1 MKAVRQKRVKRLV
14 KQRQYDSMSFGR
26 RGEPGRSTRNLFGW
40 KSLVL
45 WLVVV
50 VALGLGWWLW
60 QARPHVISRTAVDSQ
75 VTHKRN
81 EPAATTGKIVDQGTI
96 QDYTPEQAR
105 ELIRQANPNY
115 QGTPPALKS
124 QLFRYTMEDTNGTI
138 VNVYGRVYVPVVTKG
153 SELPVF
159 AFAPGTTGIDDQCAA
174 SVENPVKRNWANY
187 ASHMAAY
194 AAQGYVAVVTD
205 YEGMRDPAR
214 MHHYM
219 VGALEGR
226 AVLDSV
232 RAVHNLDLTG
242 QSAAL
247 DKIFVA
253 GYSQGGHAAFWADR
267 QAAQYAPE
275 LTIKGV
281 VGFGPVTDVKTT
293 LTDVTRG
300 ANILWFGPYA
310 LYSYADWYNEVYP
323 LDKILQPPYS
333 QDLKTDIAKN
343 CIDTNIQYWGN
354 KDINKVYTP
363 AFIQAMRDGTL
374 AQFVPTFND
383 RLVQNLAAD
392 VKTSSRK
399 LINQGKLD
407 NVIFPSQSETAR
419 KRLCQLGN
427 SVTFREYG
435 DATHYNTMAK
445 SFQDTLNWM
454 KAVDSGDAVPQNCP

>member
-1 MKAVRQKRVKRLV
+1 MAVHRKRAKRFARQRR
-14 KQRQYDSMSFGR
+14 YDSPSFGR
-26 RGEPGRSTRNLFGW
+26 RGEPNRSPHNPLGW

-45 WLVVV
+45 WLIVV
-50 VALGLGWWLW
+50 VALGSAWWLW
-60 QARPHVISRTAVDSQ
+60 QTRPQIVSRTTIDSR
-75 VTHKRN
+75 VTHNRN
-81 EPAATTGKIVDQGTI
+81 NPATTTGKIVDQSPV
-96 QDYTPEQAR
+96 QDYSPEQTR
-105 ELIRQANPNY
+105 ELIRQVNPNY

-124 QLFRYTMEDTNGTI
+124 QLFRYSMEDSNGTLT
-138 VNVYGRVYVPVVTKG
+138 NVYARVYMPVVTKG
-153 SELPVF
+153 SELPIF

-174 SVENPVKRNWANY
+174 SIENPAKRNWANY

-194 AAQGYVAVVTD
+194 AAQGYVAVITD
-205 YEGMRDPAR
+205 YEGMRDPTR

-242 QSAAL
+242 STASI
-247 DKIFVA
+247 DKVFVA

-281 VGFGPVTDVKTT
+281 VGFGPVTDVKAT
-293 LTDVTRG
+293 LVDVIHG
-300 ANILWFGPYA
+300 ANILWFGPYV
-310 LYSYADWYNEVYP
+310 LYSYSDWYRENYP
-323 LDKILQPPYS
+323 VDKILQPPYS
-333 QDLKTDIAKN
+333 QNLKTDIAKN
-343 CIDTNIQYWGN
+343 CIDTNISHWGN

-374 AQFVPTFND
+374 AQFAPTFND

-392 VKTSSRK
+392 VKTSSHK
-399 LINQGKLD
+399 LINQGRLD
-407 NVIFPSQSETAR
+407 NVILPSQSESAR

-435 DATHYNTMAK
+435 DATHYNTMLK
-445 SFQDTLNWM
+445 SFQDTLSWM
-454 KAVDSGDAVPQNCP
+454 QAVSSGEAVPQNCS